1 MILLRVE
8 SGESVTSPMLRD
20 IALGMISKS
29 DHAHILTPE
38 GGSFKCSEAWVRQ
51 VCIDLNLSYR
61 VATTTA
67 QKLPQNWE
75 ALCEVFNL
83 KVAYLCQ
90 YYDIHLALVIN
101 ADQTG
106 LCMVP
111 VGKKSYRIKG
121 TKHVALFG
129 QDEKRQLTIL
139 PASACDGK
147 SLPLQFI
154 FAGKTKQSLP
164 SEEDMKHLVDLGC
177 QFTFSDN
184 HWSSLDTMIAWV
196 DGILVIFLLKRKREL
211 GLAADQKCLL
221 LLDVWTVHLLPAFRG
236 HIQEKYPWIFVL
248 YIPAGCTG
256 KKQPADVGLQKPLK
270 DAARKCFSSYVTS
283 VVTAAIDEGIPPSE
297 VQLNLRLTYLRPVL
311 VKCFEAIYERLQ
323 DEDLVRSAWD
333 RSGIKPE
340 DKDTRIKAMQLMM
353 GGKLFPVWRGG
364 VEVGAAVGAAEG
376 AAVGAAVGVV
386 DIAKPPENDTPSQ
399 GGMEWNPRPAG
410 FESSDDEELTALTSQ
425 LTLIEETWNA
435 KKAAEPAESTH
446 VAPPG
451 MWELVAANRGR
462 GKAKA
467 NMKGPPGKRGR
478 PPGRGRGKV
487 VPPGGSEDGPLDGT
501 KVRGKRGRPPG
512 RGKGRVGSKGWRKS
526 RTEMMTSEEE
536 EEVVNVED
544 VSEEEVE
551 DELEEE
557 SEVDMAESSEEV
569 VLEEVELVKP
579 AQKIRMEVFT
589 LDVKGAT
596 RVITPW
602 SKKMMSD
609 WYELAGDDGWRDEV
623 GSPRGVEI
631 TEERVFC
638 PRQLFEDMIEAE
650 YFIKDDE
657 YLGNELPWQ

>member
-1 MILLRVE
+1 
-8 SGESVTSPMLRD
+8 
-20 IALGMISKS
+20 
-29 DHAHILTPE
+29 
-38 GGSFKCSEAWVRQ
+38 
-51 VCIDLNLSYR
+51 
-61 VATTTA
+61 
-67 QKLPQNWE
+67 
-75 ALCEVFNL
+75 
-83 KVAYLCQ
+83 
-90 YYDIHLALVIN
+90 
-101 ADQTG
+101 
-106 LCMVP
+106 
-111 VGKKSYRIKG
+111 
-121 TKHVALFG
+121 
-129 QDEKRQLTIL
+129 
-139 PASACDGK
+139 
-147 SLPLQFI
+147 
-154 FAGKTKQSLP
+154 
-164 SEEDMKHLVDLGC
+164 
-177 QFTFSDN
+177 
-184 HWSSLDTMIAWV
+184 
-196 DGILVIFLLKRKREL
+196 
-211 GLAADQKCLL
+211 
-221 LLDVWTVHLLPAFRG
+221 
-236 HIQEKYPWIFVL
+236 
-248 YIPAGCTG
+248 
-256 KKQPADVGLQKPLK
+256 
-270 DAARKCFSSYVTS
+270 
-283 VVTAAIDEGIPPSE
+283 
-297 VQLNLRLTYLRPVL
+297 
-311 VKCFEAIYERLQ
+311 
-323 DEDLVRSAWD
+323 
-333 RSGIKPE
+333 
-340 DKDTRIKAMQLMM
+340 
-353 GGKLFPVWRGG
+353 
-364 VEVGAAVGAAEG
+364 
-376 AAVGAAVGVV
+376 
-386 DIAKPPENDTPSQ
+386 
-399 GGMEWNPRPAG
+399 
-410 FESSDDEELTALTSQ
+410 
-425 LTLIEETWNA
+425 LIEETWKA

-512 RGKGRVGSKGWRKS
+512 RGKGRVGSQGRRTS

-579 AQKIRMEVFT
+579 AHKIRMEVFT